1 VSGDVVATRLAVTAA
16 FAAARKLTERS
27 TQEKLL
33 KYACQHPE
41 APRLN
46 RGQKRRLMKAVRQQ
60 SSLDAMLD
68 QNEAGASV
76 LSVIIA
82 RDVFRSP
89 ESAESL
95 TLAWVLIAEISKCVT
110 EQEWKSLTTYQ
121 LRRIEE
127 VVGGVGDQVTEVGE
141 EVRGARQDIRDL
153 GQELRRSLSSSS
165 TSDRM
170 DPQVLIDGPLRALGL
185 EAEYATIRSMEAAEP
200 AAAAARLTALILRI
214 EETGHHAQARP
225 FSRHRAELLTRG
237 GNLAALEAWIPLA

>member
-1 VSGDVVATRLAVTAA
+1 MSGDVVATRLAVTGA

-46 RGQKRRLMKAVRQQ
+46 RCQKRRLMKAVRQQ
-60 SSLDAMLD
+60 SALDAMLD

-110 EQEWKSLTTYQ
+110 AQEWKSLTAYQ
-121 LRRIEE
+121 LRRIEQE
-127 VVGGVGDQVTEVGE
+127 VGGVGTRSPNSATKFVAPGRTFGIL
-141 EVRGARQDIRDL
+141 VRSCWAIFVAHSAVRRPAIGWIR
-153 GQELRRSLSSSS
+153 RC
-165 TSDRM
+165 
-170 DPQVLIDGPLRALGL
+170 
-185 EAEYATIRSMEAAEP
+185 
-200 AAAAARLTALILRI
+200 
-214 EETGHHAQARP
+214 
-225 FSRHRAELLTRG
+225 
-237 GNLAALEAWIPLA
+237 